1 MNNADDLLRDQI
13 SQLIRAEIQEG
24 INDYV
29 DEKEV
34 VEKAGLGFVGKED
47 EKELKV
53 KVPVSEVDKIIK
65 EYKKIKKKDRS
76 NFSQIKKLGLL
87 DQHGRQL

>member
-1 MNNADDLLRDQI
+1 VKNEELLRDQI
-13 SQLIRAEIQEG
+13 NQLIRAEIQEG

-29 DEKEV
+29 DQMEV
-34 VEKAGLGFVGKED
+34 VEKGGLGFVSKDD

-65 EYKKIKKKDRS
+65 EYKKIKKREKS
-76 NFSQIKKLGLL
+76 NLNTVKLL
-87 DQHGRQL
+87 DQHGRQM

>member
-1 MNNADDLLRDQI
+1 VKNEELLRDQI
-13 SQLIRAEIQEG
+13 NQLIRAEIQEG

-29 DEKEV
+29 DQMEV
-34 VEKAGLGFVGKED
+34 VEKGGLGFVSKDD

-65 EYKKIKKKDRS
+65 EYKKIKKREKS
-76 NFSQIKKLGLL
+76 NLNTVKLL